1 MCSSDGL
8 VQPQCALLVREL
20 FNPRQSRES
29 ASTDR
34 LQAIAHSCAPAGSAA
49 ELADIASAAA
59 LRRAA
64 SASLGDLA
72 AILTAPSAATP
83 PAGADEPKRN

>member
-1 MCSSDGL
+1 MQTKRPL
-8 VQPQCALLVREL
+8 
-20 FNPRQSRES
+20 
-29 ASTDR
+29 TDTDCP
-34 LQAIAHSCAPAGSAA
+34 AIAHSCAPAGSAA
-49 ELADIASAAA
+49 ELANMASAPA
-59 LRRAA
+59 LRRSA